1 MIFYVGDYDASSWIT
16 SVLPHLWNDPARGE
30 LPLMWCISPVL
41 ERRAPMVLDYV
52 RRTAGPNDYF
62 AAADNGAGYLMP
74 GMLQS
79 PRPVS
84 GLPGGLDVWAGHC
97 RPLYEKW
104 GLTVTGFI
112 IDGEAPALDSRGL
125 ACYASFSPDGI
136 VPQKTP
142 RTRLYGEMPVLRA
155 GADLVGTPEES
166 AAFIVE
172 DMRRSPIPFGWYRD
186 ILKSPSWHV
195 EVMEHVRPRWSCSTP
210 RPSSSYTAAG
220 CARTP
225 RRRPDKSNRGRG
237 YVSDTMTI
245 RDVHI
250 NGHPVLRCLSRLR
263 RQKRYAAPM

>member
-84 GLPGGLDVWAGHC
+84 GLPDGLDVWAGHC

-104 GLTVTGFI
+104 GLTITGFI

-172 DMRRSPIPFGWYRD
+172 DMRRSPIPFGWHRD
-186 ILKSPSWHV
+186 LLKSPSWHV
-195 EVMEHVRPRWSCSTP
+195 EVMEHVQRLDPAVELLDAPTFFELYRRWLRENP
-210 RPSSSYTAAG
+210 EAAAG
-220 CARTP
+220 Q
-225 RRRPDKSNRGRG
+225 
-237 YVSDTMTI
+237 I
-245 RDVHI
+245 E
-250 NGHPVLRCLSRLR
+250 
-263 RQKRYAAPM
+263 